1 MKVVISVGGSVIA
14 PTLSQE
20 KFLEDAEVIKELA
33 KDNTLLIVTGGGK
46 AARDYI
52 RAARSMGVSEAVCD
66 LIGIALSAR
75 QCSIIDLG
83 IVERGVSGHSAR
95 LSRS

>member
-20 KFLEDAEVIKELA
+20 KFLEYAEVIKELA
-33 KDNTLLIVTGGGK
+33 KENTLLIVTGGGK

-52 RAARSMGVSEAVCD
+52 RAARSM
-66 LIGIALSAR
+66 ALA
-75 QCSIIDLG
+75 
-83 IVERGVSGHSAR
+83 SGLLR
-95 LSRS
+95 